1 MARWPAG
8 SFEGGGSSR
17 SIVHARGIGLKSGFR
32 VTPEVGM
39 YRACEIKIQIDNCVF
54 EVPLLGP
61 GMRGLCRELRFG
73 GVSPNTAAFA
83 TLLARDRFLVFIDVR
98 K

>member
-1 MARWPAG
+1 M
-8 SFEGGGSSR
+8 
-17 SIVHARGIGLKSGFR
+17 KSGFR

-83 TLLARDRFLVFIDVR
+83 ILIARDRFLVFFDVR
-98 K
+98 KLPLNLTLRLESSLPGTDMLEILRHV

>member
-1 MARWPAG
+1 M
-8 SFEGGGSSR
+8 
-17 SIVHARGIGLKSGFR
+17 KSGFR

-54 EVPLLGP
+54 EVPILAAS
-61 GMRGLCRELRFG
+61 MRGLCRELRFG
-73 GVSPNTAAFA
+73 GVSPNTASFA
-83 TLLARDRFLVFIDVR
+83 ILLARDRFLVFIDVR